1 MSRNHIAITTNTG
14 LSFIN
19 RSEVMYCLS
28 DGSYTHIYLE
38 GGRKLTVSKN
48 LKEVS
53 SLLADESF
61 FRIHNSHLIN
71 LDYAHSF
78 INNNHNCVKM
88 SNGEE
93 LAVSRNRKK
102 EFLELFTKL

>member
-14 LSFIN
+14 LSFITLT
-19 RSEVMYCLS
+19 EIMYCLS

-48 LKEVS
+48 LKEVTAT
-53 SLLADESF
+53 LNNETF
-61 FRIHNSHLIN
+61 VRIHNSHLIN
-71 LDYAHSF
+71 LDHVRSF
-78 INNNHNCVKM
+78 INNNYNCVKM

-93 LAVSRNRKK
+93 LAVARNRKK